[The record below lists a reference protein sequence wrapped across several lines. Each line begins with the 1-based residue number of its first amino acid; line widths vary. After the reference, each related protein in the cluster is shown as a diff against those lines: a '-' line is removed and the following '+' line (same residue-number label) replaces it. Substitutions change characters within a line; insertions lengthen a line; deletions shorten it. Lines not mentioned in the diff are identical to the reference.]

1 MQLIDL
7 RVAQGTDMIDEILEI
22 KKRCNFSDE
31 IGKEHGLTP
40 NEVECISAIASHT
53 AISSKHLSSIM
64 DLSPSRGSRIV
75 NRLIDRNFVSATADI
90 HDRRYLSLSLT
101 KKGEGCYVDIQRE
114 KQLCAQRLLA
124 SLDADQIHA
133 VENGL
138 KILLKVM

>member
-1 MQLIDL
+1 VQLL
-7 RVAQGTDMIDEILEI
+7 VPAVVQGKEMIDEILQI

-53 AISSKHLSSIM
+53 TISSKHLSSIM

-75 NRLIDRNFVSATADI
+75 NKLIDRNFVSAAPDT

-138 KILLKVM
+138 KILLQVM